1 MWNPEAD
8 KARDLA
14 KACRSLEKNSRS
26 RKPDDARTEDFRA
39 QTVLAMSELLDEFGL
54 GPTAAEVAD
63 KLIEFADIHAVLHLQ
78 SSKSLSV
85 SLFVLKNGEIA
96 LRSRERH
103 PGRVVFRE
111 HSVGV
116 RDSQIFYE
124 NMLHQLDYERPGPKR
139 ALERPRRLRFHKSSR
154 HHKEPCSLSYPI
166 SPDRDERW
174 KSVGLSRK
182 HALELCQILAEPL
195 GWELEG

>member
-1 MWNPEAD
+1 MTNPEAD
-8 KARDLA
+8 KARNLA
-14 KACRSLEKNSRS
+14 KVCHSIVKASRRPDSEGTRAEGLRS
-26 RKPDDARTEDFRA
+26 RV
-39 QTVLAMSELLDEFGL
+39 VLAMSELLDEFGL
-54 GPTAAEVAD
+54 VDVAAEVAD
-63 KLIEFADIHAVLHLQ
+63 AMIEFENIHAVLHLQ
-78 SSKSLSV
+78 SSKSLAV
-85 SLFVLKNGEIA
+85 SLFVLKNGTIE

-111 HSVGV
+111 HSVGI
-116 RDSQIFYE
+116 RDCQVFYE
-124 NMLHQLDYERPGPKR
+124 HMLHQLDYERPGPKR

-166 SPDRDERW
+166 SPDREERW